1 MKKNY
6 LLIAIFF
13 SFFCFNSL
21 ANNFKIYTTSKISR
35 TERTNPKSIPINII
49 NTLVH
54 DKKHI

>member
-1 MKKNY
+1 M
-6 LLIAIFF
+6 FF